1 MYLIKQ
7 ESLNWRL
14 NFIKSGLK
22 FCQQVAPFRV
32 LASAGIDVMEV
43 SDYTQQ
49 PEIMNGRVKTLHPK
63 IHGGI
68 LGRLNFDEDIMNSGN
83 MNPINFVIVNL
94 YPFKETIS
102 RNDVTFSDA
111 VENIDIGGPAM
122 LRSAAKNF
130 ERVTSICDPK
140 DYPMIIEELKEK
152 KEISIATRL
161 RLSSKVFSH
170 TSEYDAIIADYIKA
184 QANEDISKVKTIN
197 LVEKSRLRYGET
209 LIKRRGCMI

>member
-1 MYLIKQ
+1 MYLIKR

-14 NFIKSGLK
+14 NFVNSGIKILSTGGT
-22 FCQQVAPFRV
+22 FRV

-68 LGRLNFDEDIMNSGN
+68 LGRLNLDKDIMNSGN

-94 YPFKETIS
+94 YPFEETIS
-102 RNDVTFSDA
+102 INDVSFSDA

-122 LRSAAKNF
+122 LRSAAKN
-130 ERVTSICDPK
+130 
-140 DYPMIIEELKEK
+140 LKE
-152 KEISIATRL
+152 L
-161 RLSSKVFSH
+161 RPL
-170 TSEYDAIIADYIKA
+170 
-184 QANEDISKVKTIN
+184 
-197 LVEKSRLRYGET
+197 
-209 LIKRRGCMI
+209 

>member
-1 MYLIKQ
+1 MKNVELKPMALISVSDKTGIV
-7 ESLNWRL
+7 ELASEFCKLG
-14 NFIKSGLK
+14 IKILSTGGT
-22 FCQQVAPFRV
+22 FRV

-68 LGRLNFDEDIMNSGN
+68 LGRLNLDKDIMNSGN

-94 YPFKETIS
+94 YPFEETIS
-102 RNDVTFSDA
+102 INDVSFSDA

-130 ERVTSICDPK
+130 ERVTSICDPN

-152 KEISIATRL
+152 KKFQSL
-161 RLSSKVFSH
+161 LGL
-170 TSEYDAIIADYIKA
+170 DYLQRFFLIP
-184 QANEDISKVKTIN
+184 QDMMELFQTI
-197 LVEKSRLRYGET
+197 
-209 LIKRRGCMI
+209 